1 MINTPL
7 SVLTDAVD
15 PTYTWFLND
24 VEQTE
29 TTNEYSPFTNGVYS
43 VTVEDEFGCK
53 VTATYTLENL
63 SIDEL
68 DNKINLYP
76 NPASEYVEINS
87 STEMIESISVI
98 TITGKLMQEHQVN
111 AMQYRINNTE
121 LAKGMYFIKIKM
133 TNQEIT
139 KQVLFE

>member
-1 MINTPL
+1 M
-7 SVLTDAVD
+7 
-15 PTYTWFLND
+15 
-24 VEQTE
+24 
-29 TTNEYSPFTNGVYS
+29 
-43 VTVEDEFGCK
+43 
-53 VTATYTLENL
+53 
-63 SIDEL
+63 DEL
-68 DNKINLYP
+68 DSKINLYP